1 MTKLFAYATAAMDVV
16 VSSAAAAAVAFDVA
30 LFAITDFVDGNALAA
45 VADATCCQ
53 LCSSAIVDAAVGIAD
68 AVANPAE
75 GIVYADADAA
85 AVANDGVD
93 LNMSCFSFDGNFF
106 RLRFSSKARIDSR
119 MFQK

>member
-1 MTKLFAYATAAMDVV
+1 MLLPILLSMLQT
-16 VSSAAAAAVAFDVA
+16 
-30 LFAITDFVDGNALAA
+30 
-45 VADATCCQ
+45 
-53 LCSSAIVDAAVGIAD
+53 
-68 AVANPAE
+68 VANPAE

-85 AVANDGVD
+85 AVANDVVD